1 MFGLPVQLATA
12 VASVSVAAPA
22 SASSAPASASSVV
35 KRCLEMA
42 QLGRSRQPLVLL
54 GVALPG

>member
-1 MFGLPVQLATA
+1 MQLASA

-22 SASSAPASASSVV
+22 SASGAAFVV
-35 KRCLEMA
+35 KGHLKVA
-42 QLGRSRQPLVLL
+42 QLGRLRQPLVLL